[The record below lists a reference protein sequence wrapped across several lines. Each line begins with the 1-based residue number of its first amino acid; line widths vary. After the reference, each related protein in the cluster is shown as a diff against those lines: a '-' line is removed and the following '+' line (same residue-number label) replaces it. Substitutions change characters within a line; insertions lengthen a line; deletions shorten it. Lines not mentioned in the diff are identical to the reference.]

1 MSKEMVVMFDI
12 ADQAFHVFTRRDFNL
27 LLAEWRSELED
38 DFNIDTEHMD
48 MYELVEAYFGDETF
62 VHTFEV

>member
-1 MSKEMVVMFDI
+1 
-12 ADQAFHVFTRRDFNL
+12 
-27 LLAEWRSELED
+27 LAEWKSELED

-48 MYELVEAYFGDETF
+48 MYELVEAYLGDETF